1 VDHGTPGGYHVSP
14 HAGLRI
20 VPIVVQAALTGPG
33 SAVPPTVAE
42 GVRPAPVTARARG
55 TRNDRLSLTPA
66 PDADL
71 ET

>member
-1 VDHGTPGGYHVSP
+1 VDHGTPGGYHESP
-14 HAGLRI
+14 HAGLRL

-42 GVRPAPVTARARG
+42 AIRPAAARARG
-55 TRNDRLSLTPA
+55 TGNGRLSLTPA